1 MHFNTSKPSIHLV
14 MLSHVTL
21 VRGMW
26 RRVSAMVQR
35 KLKKKLSRPMA
46 IGRETILVHGV
57 TNHSFKA

>member
-1 MHFNTSKPSIHLV
+1 MF
-14 MLSHVTL
+14 SHVTL
-21 VRGMW
+21 VRGTW

-46 IGRETILVHGV
+46 IGIETTLVHVV

>member
-1 MHFNTSKPSIHLV
+1 MF
-14 MLSHVTL
+14 SHVTL
-21 VRGMW
+21 VRGTW

-46 IGRETILVHGV
+46 IGRETTLVHGV